1 MGDRAMTINGNGNGN
16 LLEAEAFAER
26 VEQMLDAMPD
36 IAVLER
42 AGMEIKLRVHD
53 SEMRLNLENFYNAYL
68 LDPSKLEAIHQTM
81 IRTMQGFNPDR
92 SARSFDELREQ
103 IYPMLKPAALV
114 TEVQERNLPMLVFRA
129 FLANLVIAYVIDEP
143 DSVAF
148 INEEHL
154 DHWGIG
160 EHVLYEQALQN
171 LRKRTLDTT
180 DYTTVGTGAQQLFIF
195 SSQDGYDATR
205 ILLPELLDK
214 WCAQLPG
221 SMVIGIPNRDFLI
234 AFSDADRVTL
244 INIAQQVRIDSVK
257 RSYSLTAQLFTLAN
271 GEIRAYD
278 LE

>member
-1 MGDRAMTINGNGNGN
+1 MTTNGNGNGN
-16 LLEAEAFAER
+16 LLEAEAFAAR
-26 VEQMLDAMPD
+26 VEQTLGAMPE

-42 AGMEIKLRVHD
+42 SGMELKLRVHG

-92 SARSFDELREQ
+92 SAESFDELRER

-114 TEVQERNLPMLVFRA
+114 TEIQERNLPMLVYRA

-148 INEEHL
+148 INEEHME
-154 DHWGIG
+154 HWEIG
-160 EHVLYEQALQN
+160 EHALYQQALQN
-171 LRKRTLDTT
+171 LRERTLNTT

-214 WCAQLPG
+214 WRSQLPG
-221 SMVIGIPNRDFLI
+221 NMVIGIPNRDFLI

-244 INIAQQVRIDSVK
+244 MNIAQQVQIDSVQ
-257 RSYSLTAQLFTLAN
+257 RSYSLTPQLFTLTE

>member
-1 MGDRAMTINGNGNGN
+1 MTTNGNGNGN
-16 LLEAEAFAER
+16 LLEAEAFAAR
-26 VEQMLDAMPD
+26 VEQTLGAMPE

-42 AGMEIKLRVHD
+42 SGMEIKLRVHG

-81 IRTMQGFNPDR
+81 VRTMQGFNPDR
-92 SARSFDELREQ
+92 SVQSFDELRAR

-114 TEVQERNLPMLVFRA
+114 TEVQERNLPMLVYRA

-148 INEEHL
+148 INEEHME
-154 DHWGIG
+154 HWNIG
-160 EHVLYEQALQN
+160 EHTLYQQALQN
-171 LRKRTLDTT
+171 LRERTLETT
-180 DYTTVGTGAQQLFIF
+180 DYTTVGSGAQQLFIF

-214 WCAQLPG
+214 WRAQLTG
-221 SMVIGIPNRDFLI
+221 NMVIGIPNRDFLI

-244 INIAQQVRIDSVK
+244 MNIAQQVQIDSVQ
-257 RSYSLTAQLFTLAN
+257 RSYSLTAQLFTLTD